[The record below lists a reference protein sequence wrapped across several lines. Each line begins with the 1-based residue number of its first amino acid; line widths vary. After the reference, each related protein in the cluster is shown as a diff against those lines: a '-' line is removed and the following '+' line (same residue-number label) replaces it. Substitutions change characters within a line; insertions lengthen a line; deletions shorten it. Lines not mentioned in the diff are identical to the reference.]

1 MLMHEVDIVLERDDG
16 MIAGIEVKASATVW
30 SDDFAGLR
38 TLALA
43 CGKRFAHGV
52 VGGRLSTSLR
62 VGLFW
67 MRNCYTSV
75 FPAGARR
82 AAEHYRLTCSV
93 IRESLRLCVFLIAG
107 VAVTGCGGGS
117 GSSEGPDPT
126 PANAPPTADAGADRT
141 VDELTLV
148 VLSGSAQDRDGTIRT
163 WQWTQ
168 ISGPEVELENADTAE
183 ARFTAPDGPSGSAEL
198 AFRLTVTDD
207 RGGSA
212 SDEVAIMVNFANSPP
227 VVRGGTHVVELP
239 GRSVGVG
246 IIAEDPDG
254 TVESFEWVQ
263 VLGPDVV
270 FRSDPDGRL
279 YFSTPTELPD
289 DGSDSIE
296 LAFLLTVTDD
306 QGATATDRVTCTVVF
321 YNSLPTANAGADRTV
336 DEGDWVTLSGSASDS
351 DGSIVSVLWAQL
363 SGPSVELL
371 DSHRLVAGF
380 NAPEAPDGA
389 ADLAFRLTVM
399 DNRGATAIDQVV
411 VSLHSNSPPSADAG
425 PDRTVEERARV
436 TLSGSAED
444 PDGTIRSSRWTQVSG
459 PPVELLDPG
468 ALAAGFTAP
477 EMSTGADVLAFRLT
491 VTDDKGAAA
500 SDEVSITVADEG
512 AVKVSGA
519 ITFDYVPATTQE
531 GLQYGATEAR
541 PVHGVTVEL
550 RGGADSRLIDAAV
563 TGENGGY
570 ALYALP
576 DTSVFVRARAEIP
589 DVSGSWDVRVATDG
603 GGGAG
608 CGSDT
613 EYPLYAMDS
622 EPFDMPDSAVTRD
635 LHAASGWTGDSYGEA
650 RVAAPF
656 AILDVIFDAMQIVR
670 ATAGDVDFRPLHV
683 FWGHENVGANHTSC
697 QDKSIIRLS
706 GAENENTD
714 EYDRSVI
721 AHEWSHYLHA
731 SFSRN
736 DTLSGPHNPLY
747 DHLEIATAFSEGLA
761 SALGAVVSDD
771 AAYTN
776 TFGPQQGVT
785 EGFSVENTT
794 HTGRGWFI
802 EASIAQIV
810 YDLIDPAN
818 DDTVELGFG
827 QILEVLTDDL
837 SETRSLTSIFFV
849 HPRTQEPC
857 SGPCA
862 RHRFH
867 SGLSPDTAD
876 RRRMGQ
882 HGDQHGREG
891 NSRGIAGL
899 CGTRGQRRTGER
911 VQRGTVTEGSAPEGS
926 TSSEFTA
933 TSGSGPN
940 RRADTRLPPR

>member
-1 MLMHEVDIVLERDDG
+1 M
-16 MIAGIEVKASATVW
+16 
-30 SDDFAGLR
+30 
-38 TLALA
+38 
-43 CGKRFAHGV
+43 
-52 VGGRLSTSLR
+52 
-62 VGLFW
+62 
-67 MRNCYTSV
+67 N
-75 FPAGARR
+75 
-82 AAEHYRLTCSV
+82 
-93 IRESLRLCVFLIAG
+93 RELLRLGVFLIVG
-107 VAVTGCGGGS
+107 VAVTGCGGGGGGGGGS
-117 GSSEGPDPT
+117 GGPDST
-126 PANAPPTADAGADRT
+126 PANSLPTADAGADRT

-163 WQWTQ
+163 YQWAQ

-183 ARFTAPDGPSGSAEL
+183 ARFTAPDGPGGSAEL

-212 SDEVAIMVNFANSPP
+212 SDEVAITVNFANSPP
-227 VVRGGTHVVELP
+227 VVRGGTHIVTLP
-239 GRSVGVG
+239 ARSVSIG
-246 IIAEDPDG
+246 ITAEDPDG
-254 TVESFEWVQ
+254 TIESYEWAQ
-263 VLGPDVV
+263 VLGPDVE

-279 YFSTPTELPD
+279 HFSTPAELPD

-321 YNSLPTANAGADRTV
+321 YNSLPIANAGADRSV
-336 DEGDWVTLSGSASDS
+336 NEGDWVTLSGTANDP
-351 DGSIVSVLWAQL
+351 DGSIESVRWTQL

-389 ADLAFRLTVM
+389 AELAFRLTVM
-399 DNRGATAIDQVV
+399 DNRGATAIDKVV
-411 VSLHSNSPPSADAG
+411 VSVNFNSPPSADAG
-425 PDRTVEERARV
+425 PDRTVEESARV

-459 PPVELLDPG
+459 PSVELLDPD
-468 ALAAGFTAP
+468 ALTASFTAP
-477 EMSTGADVLAFRLT
+477 EMSSGADVMAFRLT
-491 VTDDKGAAA
+491 VTDDQGAAA

-519 ITFDYVPATTQE
+519 ITFDYVPATMSE

-541 PVHGVTVEL
+541 AVHGVTVEL
-550 RGGADSRLIDAAV
+550 RDDADSRLIDAAA
-563 TGENGGY
+563 TDENGGY

-576 DTSVFVRARAEIP
+576 GTTAFVRVRAEIL
-589 DVSGSWDVRVATDG
+589 DESGSWDVRVATDG

-608 CGSDT
+608 CESDT

-622 EPFDMPDSAVTRD
+622 EPFNMSDAAVTRD

-656 AILDVIFDAMQIVR
+656 AILDVIFDAMQVVR
-670 ATAGDVDFRPLHV
+670 ATAGNVDFRPLHV
-683 FWGHENVGANHTSC
+683 FWETENIGASHTSC

-721 AHEWSHYLHA
+721 AHEWGHYLHA

-736 DTLSGPHNPLY
+736 DTLSGPHNPLF

-761 SALGAVVSDD
+761 SALGAVVSGD
-771 AAYTN
+771 AAYTT

-785 EGFSVENTT
+785 AGFSVENTT

-810 YDLIDPAN
+810 YDLIDPVD
-818 DDTVELGFG
+818 DDTVELGFRP
-827 QILEVLTDDL
+827 ILEVLTDDI
-837 SETRSLTSIFFV
+837 SETRSLTSIFSFIHQLKNRV
-849 HPRTQEPC
+849 PDYEPAIDSILTYHRIQPIVDEWGSTETNTGGKAIPEVLPVYSQLPVNGEPVNGC
-857 SGPCA
+857 SVD
-862 RHRFH
+862 
-867 SGLSPDTAD
+867 SY
-876 RRRMGQ
+876 
-882 HGDQHGREG
+882 GR
-891 NSRGIAGL
+891 I
-899 CGTRGQRRTGER
+899 RTGRYNKLGIHRYFRFWAER
-911 VQRGTVTEGSAPEGS
+911 KAH
-926 TSSEFTA
+926 
-933 TSGSGPN
+933 
-940 RRADTRLPPR
+940 TRLPPRCLRLRPANGPGLSCG